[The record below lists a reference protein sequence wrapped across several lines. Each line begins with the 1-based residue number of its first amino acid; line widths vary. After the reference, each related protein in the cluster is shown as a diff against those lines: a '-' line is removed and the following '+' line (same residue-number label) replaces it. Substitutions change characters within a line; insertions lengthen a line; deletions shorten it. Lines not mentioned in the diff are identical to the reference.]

1 MDNNVPTA
9 EDFFLKR
16 SKELH
21 SDPEDMPGWMIE
33 EAKNLAKLH
42 VEAALKTA
50 SKKSIMLLDLGEN
63 EEGNFVTE
71 KLKSYNDEDGCPIYI
86 DKDSILNAYPLTNIK

>member
-42 VEAALKTA
+42 VEAALKSA
-50 SKKSIMLLDLGEN
+50 AKNGRIE
-63 EEGNFVTE
+63 
-71 KLKSYNDEDGCPIYI
+71 SYRTNAFLPSRKRVESS
-86 DKDSILNAYPLTNIK
+86 SILNAYPDTNIR